1 MKTLGSMFSQFSQ
14 LAMYNM
20 RTITRQLSILK
31 KFCTG
36 CVKLLIIN
44 NYTLSVGVRFRTIEP
59 NATFAGV
66 RFKNSVPKTDTLTK
80 NTDCRVILLITSPTM
95 VKFSR

>member
-44 NYTLSVGVRFRTIEP
+44 SYTLSVGVRFRTIEP
-59 NATFAGV
+59 NTTFAGV
-66 RFKNSVPKTDTLTK
+66 RFVNMGCP
-80 NTDCRVILLITSPTM
+80 
-95 VKFSR
+95 F

>member
-14 LAMYNM
+14 LAMYNIM
-20 RTITRQLSILK
+20 RTITRQLSILN

-44 NYTLSVGVRFRTIEP
+44 SYTLSVGVRFRTIEP

-66 RFKNSVPKTDTLTK
+66 RFVNRGCP
-80 NTDCRVILLITSPTM
+80 
-95 VKFSR
+95 F